1 MSEINSNCGSF
12 ANLDVI
18 FMRIVTGVRQISL
31 IDMYFWIAAVSGR
44 RTDSEET
51 GGSKFVRGL
60 VIGLSIG
67 LVVIILVGLGI
78 YCVKRKQK
86 EESTSYSVPK
96 TPEHSPRSDCH
107 YSPINGQ
114 NGVSTRGRPSSESQ
128 SKENSRNTRQNTC
141 LTFKGFILCRTER
154 APSESV

>member
-1 MSEINSNCGSF
+1 
-12 ANLDVI
+12 
-18 FMRIVTGVRQISL
+18 MRIVTGVRQISL

-51 GGSKFVRGL
+51 ERSKFASGFG
-60 VIGLSIG
+60 IGLSVG
-67 LVVIILVGLGI
+67 LVAIILVVLGI

-86 EESTSYSVPK
+86 EEPSSYSVPK
-96 TPEHSPRSDCH
+96 TPERSPKSDCH
-107 YSPINGQ
+107 YSPMIGE

-128 SKENSRNTRQNTC
+128 NKENNRNTRKNTC
-141 LTFKGFILCRTER
+141 LEFKGFILCRTER

>member
-1 MSEINSNCGSF
+1 
-12 ANLDVI
+12 
-18 FMRIVTGVRQISL
+18 MRIVTGVRQISL

-51 GGSKFVRGL
+51 ERSKFVSGL
-60 VIGLSIG
+60 AIGLPVG
-67 LVVIILVGLGI
+67 VVVIILVVLGI

-86 EESTSYSVPK
+86 EEPSSYSVPK
-96 TPEHSPRSDCH
+96 TPERSPKSDCN
-107 YSPINGQ
+107 YSPM

-128 SKENSRNTRQNTC
+128 SKENNRNTRKNTC
-141 LTFKGFILCRTER
+141 LEFKGFILCRTER

>member
-1 MSEINSNCGSF
+1 
-12 ANLDVI
+12 
-18 FMRIVTGVRQISL
+18 MRIVTGVRQISL

-51 GGSKFVRGL
+51 ERSKFVNGL
-60 VIGLSIG
+60 AIGLSVG
-67 LVVIILVGLGI
+67 LVVVIILVVLGI

-86 EESTSYSVPK
+86 EEPSSYSVPK
-96 TPEHSPRSDCH
+96 TPERSPKSDCH
-107 YSPINGQ
+107 YSPMIGE

-128 SKENSRNTRQNTC
+128 NKENNRNTRKNTC
-141 LTFKGFILCRTER
+141 LEFKGFILCRTER

>member
-1 MSEINSNCGSF
+1 
-12 ANLDVI
+12 
-18 FMRIVTGVRQISL
+18 MRIVTGVRQISL

-51 GGSKFVRGL
+51 GGSKFVSGL
-60 VIGLSIG
+60 AIGLSVG

-96 TPEHSPRSDCH
+96 TPELSPQSDCH
-107 YSPINGQ
+107 YSPIMDNHGQ

-128 SKENSRNTRQNTC
+128 SKEDSRNTRKNTC
-141 LTFKGFILCRTER
+141 LAFKGFILCRTER

>member
-1 MSEINSNCGSF
+1 
-12 ANLDVI
+12 
-18 FMRIVTGVRQISL
+18 MRIVTGVRQISL

-67 LVVIILVGLGI
+67 LVVIILVVLGL

-86 EESTSYSVPK
+86 EESSSYSVPK
-96 TPEHSPRSDCH
+96 TPEHSPQSDCH
-107 YSPINGQ
+107 YSPIERE

-128 SKENSRNTRQNTC
+128 SKEDSRNTRKNTC
-141 LTFKGFILCRTER
+141 LAFKGFILCRTER